1 VPRTKKEI
9 DKELM
14 YKKLMPTSPKAAKSA
29 SPESKAKESE
39 SSYVQSTARAIT
51 ASALA
56 EEPLNQHKTIM
67 RREVG
72 VPFMDT
78 QPTILVNTMESVVLE
93 KLDSVLARMQCCKCD
108 RCKKDIVA
116 MALNKLPPKYMVLV
130 EGQPTPDLSPQ
141 INAQVVAAMIQ
152 AVLAVRA
159 HPRH

>member
-1 VPRTKKEI
+1 MPKTKKEI

-14 YKKLMPTSPKAAKSA
+14 YKKLMPSAPRAVKAAQQEA
-29 SPESKAKESE
+29 SENTST
-39 SSYVQSTARAIT
+39 YVQNPVQ
-51 ASALA
+51 A
-56 EEPLNQHKTIM
+56 EELPTQHRKTIM

-141 INAQVVAAMIQ
+141 ANAQVVTAMIQ
-152 AVLAVRA
+152 AILAVRA